1 MIEWSVFNHSFFMP
15 NNEVYERMA
24 MKKKIMSIFGTR
36 PEAIKMAPVV
46 KELENRDEFESVV
59 VITAQQREMLD
70 QVLEVFEIIPD
81 YDLDIMQPNQTLSEL
96 TSRVLVK
103 LDPILAKEQPDVI
116 LVHGDTTTSFVA
128 SLGAF
133 YHQIS
138 IGHVEAGLRT
148 WDKYAPFPE
157 EMNRQM
163 TDCLSDLYFAPTE
176 LSKKNLLTSNIK
188 EEKIMVTGNT
198 VVDALSETTLHGFN
212 HPVIEEMNPESKKVL
227 LTCHR
232 RENFGEPMK
241 QIFTSVIEMVKKYKE
256 LEVIY
261 PVHPNP
267 NVKAQA
273 TEMFKDIERIHLV
286 EPMDVIDFH
295 NCMKESYFIMSDSG
309 GIQEEAPSL
318 GKPVLVLREVTERP
332 EGLETGILK
341 LVGTKTET
349 ILAAVDELMTNKEFY
364 QSLTKQDNPYGDGQ
378 ASKRIADALGDYL
391 KK

>member
-1 MIEWSVFNHSFFMP
+1 
-15 NNEVYERMA
+15 

-176 LSKKNLLTSNIK
+176 LSKKNLLTSNIE

-212 HPVIEEMNPESKKVL
+212 HPVMKEMNPESKKVL

-273 TEMFKDIERIHLV
+273 TEMFKNIERIHLV

-332 EGLETGILK
+332 EGLQTGILK
-341 LVGTKTET
+341 LVGTKAET
-349 ILAAVDELMTNKEFY
+349 ILAAVDELMTNKEYY

>member
-1 MIEWSVFNHSFFMP
+1 MN
-15 NNEVYERMA
+15 
-24 MKKKIMSIFGTR
+24 KKKIMSIFGTR

-46 KELENRDEFESVV
+46 KELEKNPEFESIV

-70 QVLEVFEIIPD
+70 QVLSVFKIKPD
-81 YDLDIMQPNQTLSEL
+81 YDLDIMLPNQTLSQI
-96 TSRVLVK
+96 TSRVLEK
-103 LDPILAKEQPDVI
+103 LDPILAEEKPDII

-148 WDKYAPFPE
+148 WDKYAPYPE

-176 LSKKNLLTSNIK
+176 LSKKNLLASNID
-188 EEKIMVTGNT
+188 EAKIFVTGNT
-198 VVDALSETTLHGFN
+198 VVDALSETTLHGFT
-212 HPVIEEMNPESKKVL
+212 HPVTKELKKDSKKIL

-232 RENFGEPMK
+232 RENFGEPMRN
-241 QIFTSVIEMVKKYKE
+241 IFKAVVEMVEIYE
-256 LEVIY
+256 DIEVIY

-267 NVKAQA
+267 NVKKLAE
-273 TEMFKDIERIHLV
+273 EMFEKQERIHLV

-318 GKPVLVLREVTERP
+318 GKPVLVLRDVTERP

-341 LVGTKTET
+341 LVGTNTQT
-349 ILAAVDELMTNKEFY
+349 ILSAVKDLMEDTRYYK
-364 QSLTKQDNPYGDGQ
+364 SLSTKGNPYGDGL
-378 ASKRIADALGDYL
+378 ASKRIAKALKEYSST
-391 KK
+391 

>member
-1 MIEWSVFNHSFFMP
+1 MTI
-15 NNEVYERMA
+15 
-24 MKKKIMSIFGTR
+24 KKKVMSIFGTR

-46 KELENRDEFESVV
+46 KELENREAFDSVV

-70 QVLEVFEIIPD
+70 QVLEVFNIKPD
-81 YDLDIMQPNQTLSEL
+81 YDLDIMQPNQTLSQL
-96 TSRVLVK
+96 TSRVLMK
-103 LDPILAKEQPDVI
+103 LDPILAKEKPDVI

-163 TDCLSDLYFAPTE
+163 TDCLSDLYFAPTA
-176 LSKKNLLTSNIK
+176 LSKDNLLTSNIK
-188 EEKIMVTGNT
+188 EEKIIVTGNT
-198 VVDALSETTLHGFN
+198 VVDALNETTLHGFN
-212 HPVIEEMNPESKKVL
+212 HPVMAQMKPNSKKVL

-232 RENFGEPMK
+232 RENFGEPMAN
-241 QIFTSVIEMVKKYKE
+241 IFLSVIEMVKKYEE

-273 TEMFKDIERIHLV
+273 TEMFEGVERIHLV

-332 EGLETGILK
+332 EGLDTGILK
-341 LVGTKTET
+341 LVGTKTEE
-349 ILAAVDELMTNKEFY
+349 IMLAVDQLMTDEAY
-364 QSLTKQDNPYGDGQ
+364 YHSLTKQDNPYGDGQ
-378 ASKRIADALGDYL
+378 ASRRIADALVDYL
-391 KK
+391 K